1 LADLMRRA
9 DTGTYASKAAGGH
22 AVSFAAAS

>member
-1 LADLMRRA
+1 MRRA

-22 AVSFAAAS
+22 AVSFAAS